1 VCAVGVVVMFSGL
14 MFLNKSTQL
23 GVSVM
28 VIGALWWVAALY
40 NWLTTP
46 LEDAH

>member
-1 VCAVGVVVMFSGL
+1 MFCGL
-14 MFLNKSTQL
+14 LVLEKSTKL
-23 GVSVM
+23 GVAWM
-28 VIGALWWVAALY
+28 VVGAAWWVSTLY